1 MRNPLVLLSGAIG
14 LGIVGSSICFGGG
27 RAIAQTAAI
36 TSVSAQTA
44 QGTYETPVYGIQL
57 GTSQG
62 VNLSFLKT
70 GETIQRVWLND
81 PSRVVIDF
89 DGCLSNN
96 QADAGSGGCANGT
109 ASIIHIR
116 QLSDPIEFPGIAV
129 SGNGRTVF
137 LTVIT
142 NASGTSKIY
151 QFQLALGGSTPPYS
165 LVEILPPPPPTR
177 SQIISLTQQYQQRIL
192 RQLSQGLAYV
202 EAAGLID
209 ESSPQYSNVR
219 QLIALMQSGT
229 PYIDAMKQ
237 TNTSSELVD
246 KLRYYGNE
254 NIREPAATTG
264 TRPTATATPRS
275 TPTPSNAP
283 FTPRTPPPDPYER
296 RPASTGTPRTTPAT
310 P

>member
-1 MRNPLVLLSGAIG
+1 MRNQLIPWAIG
-14 LGIVGSSICFGGG
+14 LGIVGFLFLSDT

-44 QGTYETPVYGIQL
+44 QGTYETPVYEITL

-96 QADAGSGGCANGT
+96 QADSDSSCTGNT
-109 ASIIHIR
+109 ASIIHVR
-116 QLSDPIEFPGIAV
+116 QLSEQINFPGVAV
-129 SGNGRTVF
+129 SGNGYTAF

-142 NASGTSKIY
+142 NAAGTSKIY
-151 QFQLALGGSTPPYS
+151 QFQLVLGGSTPPYS

-177 SQIISLTQQYQQRIL
+177 SQLVSLTQQYQQRIL

-209 ESSPQYSNVR
+209 ESSVQYSNVR

-229 PYIDAMKQ
+229 AYEDAMKQ
-237 TNTSSELVD
+237 SNTDSDLVD
-246 KLRYYGNE
+246 RLRYYGNE
-254 NIREPAATTG
+254 DIRSVQPRTNQPPAAPTP
-264 TRPTATATPRS
+264 RPTVPGESVAPRS
-275 TPTPSNAP
+275 AP
-283 FTPRTPPPDPYER
+283 NNPYQ
-296 RPASTGTPRTTPAT
+296 
-310 P
+310 